1 MFEAKT
7 KSIRVQVQPSYVQD
21 ESDPRQNYYFFSYK
35 VRISNEGEQA
45 MQLISRHWVIKDA
58 YGKVD
63 EVKGAGVIGV
73 QPTLKPGETF
83 EYSSFCPLSTPTG
96 SMHGTYTMVG
106 PRGESLEV
114 EIPLFVLTEPN
125 HYH

>member
-7 KSIRVQVQPSYVQD
+7 KSIRVQVQPAYVQD

-58 YGKVD
+58 FGKVD

-114 EIPLFVLTEPN
+114 EIPLFVLAEPS